1 MGSPK
6 ICVVI
11 TARDMEDV
19 VETIG
24 RVEAHRPD
32 LIEIRLDYLEGPYE
46 LDEIRSVSTLPMIAT
61 NRGTDQGG
69 LSPEASPERM
79 GPIIRACEAGFEY
92 ADIEL
97 ALPQAGQIAE
107 RIKDLG
113 AKVII
118 SHHDFKGTP
127 SKERLNEIMTGMLG
141 AGADICKIVG
151 TATSPEDNLTYLNL
165 IQMNPSVS
173 LVSFGMGTTGLL
185 SRVFSPLFG
194 AAYTYASSE
203 AGRESAPGQ
212 LTVPELRQIY
222 DIMGI

>member
-1 MGSPK
+1 MGSPM

-11 TARDMEDV
+11 TARTSEGV

-24 RVEAHRPD
+24 RVEGHRPD

-46 LDEIRSVSTLPMIAT
+46 LDVIRGVSTLPMIAT

-69 LSPEASPERM
+69 LSSEADSERM
-79 GPIIRACEAGFEY
+79 GTVIRACEAGFEY

-97 ALPQAGQIAE
+97 AIPQAGQIAE
-107 RIKDLG
+107 RVKDLD
-113 AKVII
+113 AKAII

-127 SKERLNEIMTGMLG
+127 PKERLNEIMTGMLG

-165 IQMNPSVS
+165 IQENPSVS
-173 LVSFGMGTTGLL
+173 LVSFGMGRTGLL

-222 DIMGI
+222 GIMGV

>member
-1 MGSPK
+1 MGSPM

-11 TARDMEDV
+11 TARTSEGV

-46 LDEIRSVSTLPMIAT
+46 LDVIRGVSTLPMIAT

-69 LSPEASPERM
+69 LSSEADSERM
-79 GPIIRACEAGFEY
+79 GTIIKACEAGFEY

-97 ALPQAGQIAE
+97 AIPQAGQIAE
-107 RIKDLG
+107 RVKDLD
-113 AKVII
+113 AKAII

-127 SKERLNEIMTGMLG
+127 PKERLNEIMTGMLG

-165 IQMNPSVS
+165 IQENPSVS
-173 LVSFGMGTTGLL
+173 LVSFGMGRAGLL

-222 DIMGI
+222 GIMGV

>member
-1 MGSPK
+1 MGSPM

-11 TARDMEDV
+11 TARTSEGV

-24 RVEAHRPD
+24 RVEGHRPD

-46 LDEIRSVSTLPMIAT
+46 LDVIRGVSTLPMIAT

-69 LSPEASPERM
+69 LSSEADSERM
-79 GPIIRACEAGFEY
+79 GTIIKACEAGFEY

-97 ALPQAGQIAE
+97 AIPQAGQIAE
-107 RIKDLG
+107 RVKDLD
-113 AKVII
+113 AKAII
-118 SHHDFKGTP
+118 SHHDFKGTLP
-127 SKERLNEIMTGMLG
+127 KERLNEIMTGMLG

-165 IQMNPSVS
+165 IQENPSVS
-173 LVSFGMGTTGLL
+173 LVSFGMGRTGLL

-222 DIMGI
+222 GIMGV

>member
-1 MGSPK
+1 MGSPM

-11 TARDMEDV
+11 TARTSEGV

-24 RVEAHRPD
+24 RVEGHRPD

-46 LDEIRSVSTLPMIAT
+46 LDVIRGVSTLPMIAT

-69 LSPEASPERM
+69 LSSEADSERM
-79 GPIIRACEAGFEY
+79 GTVIRACEAGFEY

-97 ALPQAGQIAE
+97 AIPQAGQIAE
-107 RIKDLG
+107 RIKDLD
-113 AKVII
+113 AKAII

-127 SKERLNEIMTGMLG
+127 PKERLNEIMPGMLG

-165 IQMNPSVS
+165 IQENPSVS
-173 LVSFGMGTTGLL
+173 LVSFGMGRTGLL

-222 DIMGI
+222 GIMGV

>member
-11 TARDMEDV
+11 TARDTEGV

-24 RVEAHRPD
+24 RVEGHRPD
-32 LIEIRLDYLEGPYE
+32 LIEIRLDYLQGPYE
-46 LDEIRSVSTLPMIAT
+46 LDVIRGVSTLPMIAT

-69 LSPEASPERM
+69 LSSEADSERM
-79 GPIIRACEAGFEY
+79 GTVIKACEAGFEY

-97 ALPQAGQIAE
+97 AIPQAGQIAE
-107 RIKDLG
+107 KVKDLG
-113 AKVII
+113 AKAII

-127 SKERLNEIMTGMLG
+127 SKERLNEILTGMLG

-165 IQMNPSVS
+165 IQENPSVS
-173 LVSFGMGTTGLL
+173 LVSFGMGKTGLL

-222 DIMGI
+222 GIMGV

>member
-11 TARDMEDV
+11 TARTTEGV

-24 RVEAHRPD
+24 RVEVHRPD

-46 LDEIRSVSTLPMIAT
+46 LNVIRGVSTLPMIAT
-61 NRGTDQGG
+61 NRGRARAH
-69 LSPEASPERM
+69 SERM
-79 GPIIRACEAGFEY
+79 ETVIKACEAGFEY

-97 ALPQAGQIAE
+97 ALPQAGQFAE
-107 RIKDLG
+107 RVKDQG
-113 AKVII
+113 AKAII

-127 SKERLNEIMTGMLG
+127 PKERLNEIMTGMLG

-151 TATSPEDNLTYLNL
+151 TAINLEDNLTYLNL
-165 IQMNPSVS
+165 IQENPSVS
-173 LVSFGMGTTGLL
+173 LVSFGMGKTGLL

-194 AAYTYASSE
+194 AAYTYASSG

-222 DIMGI
+222 GIMGV

>member
-11 TARDMEDV
+11 TARDTEDV

-46 LDEIRSVSTLPMIAT
+46 LDVIRGVSTLPMIAT

-69 LSPEASPERM
+69 LSSEADSERM
-79 GPIIRACEAGFEY
+79 GTVIRACEAGFEY

-97 ALPQAGQIAE
+97 AIPQAGQIAE
-107 RIKDLG
+107 RVKDLG
-113 AKVII
+113 AKAII

-127 SKERLNEIMTGMLG
+127 PKERLNEIMTGMLG
-141 AGADICKIVG
+141 VGADICKIVG

-165 IQMNPSVS
+165 IQENPSVS
-173 LVSFGMGTTGLL
+173 LVSFGMGRAGLL

-222 DIMGI
+222 GIMGA

>member
-6 ICVVI
+6 ICVVV
-11 TARDMEDV
+11 TARDTEDV

-24 RVEAHRPD
+24 RVEAHLPD
-32 LIEIRLDYLEGPYE
+32 LIEIRLDYLEVSYD
-46 LDEIRSVSTLPMIAT
+46 LDVIRGASKLPLIAT
-61 NRGTDQGG
+61 NRGKEQGG
-69 LSPEASPERM
+69 LSYETDSQRM
-79 GPIIRACEAGFEY
+79 GPVIRACEAGFEY
-92 ADIEL
+92 ADIEI

-107 RIKDLG
+107 RVKDLG
-113 AKVII
+113 AKAIL

-127 SKERLNEIMTGMLG
+127 PKESLKGIMTGMLG
-141 AGADICKIVG
+141 AGADICKIIG
-151 TATSPEDNLTYLNL
+151 TANKPADNLTYLNL
-165 IQMNPSVS
+165 IQENPSVS
-173 LVSFGMGTTGLL
+173 LVSFGIGRTGLL

-222 DIMGI
+222 GIMGV

>member
-11 TARDMEDV
+11 TARDTEDV

-24 RVEAHRPD
+24 RVETHRPD
-32 LIEIRLDYLEGPYE
+32 LIEIRLDYLEGPCG
-46 LDEIRSVSTLPMIAT
+46 LDVIRSASKLPLIAT

-69 LSPEASPERM
+69 LSPEADSERM
-79 GPIIRACEAGFEY
+79 GPVIRACEAGFEY

-97 ALPQAGQIAE
+97 TIPQAGQIAE
-107 RIKDLG
+107 RVKDLG
-113 AKVII
+113 SKAII

-127 SKERLNEIMTGMLG
+127 PKERLNQIMTGMLE

-151 TATSPEDNLTYLNL
+151 TATCPEDNLTYLNL
-165 IQMNPSVS
+165 IQENPSVS
-173 LVSFGMGTTGLL
+173 LVSFGMGKTGLL

-222 DIMGI
+222 GIMGV

>member
-11 TARDMEDV
+11 TARTTEGV

-24 RVEAHRPD
+24 RVEVHRPD

-46 LDEIRSVSTLPMIAT
+46 LDVIRGVSTLPMIAT

-69 LSPEASPERM
+69 LSSEADSERM
-79 GPIIRACEAGFEY
+79 GTIIKACEVGFEY

-97 ALPQAGQIAE
+97 AIPQAGQIAE
-107 RIKDLG
+107 RVKDLG
-113 AKVII
+113 AKAII

-127 SKERLNEIMTGMLG
+127 PKERLKEIMTGMLV

-165 IQMNPSVS
+165 IQENPSVS
-173 LVSFGMGTTGLL
+173 LVSFGMGRAGLL

-203 AGRESAPGQ
+203 ASRESAPGQ

-222 DIMGI
+222 GIMGV

>member
-1 MGSPK
+1 MDSPK

-11 TARDMEDV
+11 TGRDLEDV

-24 RVEAHRPD
+24 RVEDHHPD
-32 LIEIRLDYLEGPYE
+32 LIEIRLDYLDRPYQ
-46 LDEIRSVSTLPMIAT
+46 LDVIRNASTLPMIAT

-69 LSPEASPERM
+69 LSSEADSERM
-79 GPIIRACEAGFEY
+79 EPVIRACEAGFEY

-97 ALPQAGQIAE
+97 AIPQAGQIAE
-107 RIKDLG
+107 RVKDLG

-118 SHHDFKGTP
+118 SHHDLKGTP
-127 SKERLNEIMTGMLG
+127 HKERLDEIMNRMLE

-165 IQMNPSVS
+165 IQENPSVS
-173 LVSFGMGTTGLL
+173 LVSFGMGKTGLL

-194 AAYTYASSE
+194 AKYTYASSE

-212 LTVPELRQIY
+212 LTIPELKQIY
-222 DIMGI
+222 GIMGA

>member
-11 TARDMEDV
+11 TARDTEDL
-19 VETIG
+19 VEIIG

-46 LDEIRSVSTLPMIAT
+46 LDVIRSVSTLSMIAT

-69 LSPEASPERM
+69 LSPEADAERM
-79 GPIIRACEAGFEY
+79 GPVIRACEAGFEY

-97 ALPQAGQIAE
+97 AIPQVGQVTE
-107 RIKDLG
+107 RVKDLG
-113 AKVII
+113 AKAII

-127 SKERLNEIMTGMLG
+127 PKERLDEIMTGMLG

-151 TATSPEDNLTYLNL
+151 TATNLEDNLTYLNL
-165 IQMNPSVS
+165 IQENPTVS
-173 LVSFGMGTTGLL
+173 LVSFGMGKTGLL

-222 DIMGI
+222 GIMGA

>member
-11 TARDMEDV
+11 TVRDTEDL
-19 VETIG
+19 VEIIG
-24 RVEAHRPD
+24 RVEAHHPD
-32 LIEIRLDYLEGPYE
+32 LIEIRLDYLEGFYD
-46 LDEIRSVSTLPMIAT
+46 LDVIRGASKLPLIAT

-69 LSPEASPERM
+69 LSSEADSERV
-79 GPIIRACEAGFEY
+79 GPVIRACEAGFEY

-97 ALPQAGQIAE
+97 AIPQVGQIAE
-107 RIKDLG
+107 RVKDLG
-113 AKVII
+113 SKAII

-127 SKERLNEIMTGMLG
+127 PKECLNEILTEMLG
-141 AGADICKIVG
+141 AGADICKLVG
-151 TATSPEDNLTYLNL
+151 TAINLEDNLTYLNL
-165 IQMNPSVS
+165 IQENPTVS
-173 LVSFGMGTTGLL
+173 LVSFGMGKTGLL

-222 DIMGI
+222 GIMGV

>member
-11 TARDMEDV
+11 TARNTEEA

-32 LIEIRLDYLEGPYE
+32 LIEIRLDYIGNLYD
-46 LDEIRSVSTLPMIAT
+46 LDLIRSSSELPLIAT

-69 LSPEASPERM
+69 LSSEADSERM
-79 GPIIRACEAGFEY
+79 GPVIRACEAGFEY
-92 ADIEL
+92 ADIEM
-97 ALPQAGQIAE
+97 ATPHAGQIAE
-107 RIKDLG
+107 RVKDLG
-113 AKVII
+113 AKAII

-151 TATSPEDNLTYLNL
+151 TATSLEDNLTYLNL
-165 IQMNPSVS
+165 IQENPSVS
-173 LVSFGMGTTGLL
+173 LVSFGMGRTGLL
-185 SRVFSPLFG
+185 SRIFSPLFG

-222 DIMGI
+222 GIMGV

>member
-11 TARDMEDV
+11 TARDTEEA

-24 RVEAHRPD
+24 RVEAQRPD
-32 LIEIRLDYLEGPYE
+32 LIEVRLDYLEGPYE
-46 LDEIRSVSTLPMIAT
+46 LDVIRSVSTLPMIAT

-69 LSPEASPERM
+69 LSPEPNSERM
-79 GPIIRACEAGFEY
+79 ATVIRACEAGFEY

-97 ALPQAGQIAE
+97 ALPQAGQFAE
-107 RIKDLG
+107 RVKDLG
-113 AKVII
+113 AKAII

-127 SKERLNEIMTGMLG
+127 SKERLNEIMTEMLG

-151 TATSPEDNLTYLNL
+151 IATKPADNLKYLNF
-165 IQMNPSVS
+165 IQENPFVS
-173 LVSFGMGTTGLL
+173 LVSFGMGRPGLL

-222 DIMGI
+222 GIMGV

>member
-6 ICVVI
+6 ICVVV
-11 TARDMEDV
+11 TARDTEGV

-24 RVEAHRPD
+24 RVEAQRPD
-32 LIEIRLDYLEGPYE
+32 LIEIRLDYIEGPYE
-46 LDEIRSVSTLPMIAT
+46 LDVIRNASTLPMIAT
-61 NRGTDQGG
+61 NRGTEQGG
-69 LSPEASPERM
+69 FSSEAAPERM

-97 ALPQAGQIAE
+97 ALPQAGQITK
-107 RIKDLG
+107 RVKDLG
-113 AKVII
+113 AKAII

-127 SKERLNEIMTGMLG
+127 PKDRLNEIKTGMLG
-141 AGADICKIVG
+141 VGANICKIVG
-151 TATSPEDNLTYLNL
+151 TATKPADNLAYLNL
-165 IQMNPSVS
+165 IQENPTVS
-173 LVSFGMGTTGLL
+173 LVSFGMGKTGLL

-212 LTVPELRQIY
+212 LTIPELRQIY
-222 DIMGI
+222 GIMGV